1 MADTEKPGKA
11 VLESAQKYQKS
22 VKNFFGEFRDFA
34 MKGNVIDLAVG
45 VIIGGAFNT
54 IVTSLVN
61 DVIMPLLG
69 IVLGRVN
76 ISELT
81 ATITGIPG
89 AKPIVLK
96 YGNFLQNVLNFL
108 IVAFSIFLMIKV
120 INKLHFKQKAEE
132 EAEETA
138 KEEAK
143 LSKSEELLTEIRDLM
158 QMQRGETPKS

>member
-1 MADTEKPGKA
+1 MSETEKEGNRYLA
-11 VLESAQKYQKS
+11 SAEKYGKS

-69 IVLGRVN
+69 IVLGQVN

-81 ATITGIPG
+81 YTISRVPN
-89 AKPIVLK
+89 AKPVELK
-96 YGNFLQNVLNFL
+96 YGSFLQAVLNFV
-108 IVAFSIFLMIKV
+108 IIAFSIFLMVKA
-120 INKLHFKQKAEE
+120 INKLHSFQKKEEQEE
-132 EAEETA
+132 EAAEE
-138 KEEAK
+138 KAK
-143 LSKSEELLTEIRDLM
+143 LTKSEELLTDIRDLL
-158 QMQRGETPKS
+158 QERRADK